1 MEETLYR
8 AYVKILEEELIPAM
22 GCTEPIAVAYAG
34 ALARQTLGELP
45 RSVDVQVSANI
56 IKNVKSVV
64 VPHTGGLRGI
74 AAAAA
79 AGPPVP
85 VLRPAPPV
93 CSHPAV
99 RAAPFFARRGGER
112 ALFAPFS

>member
-1 MEETLYR
+1 M
-8 AYVKILEEELIPAM
+8 
-22 GCTEPIAVAYAG
+22 
-34 ALARQTLGELP
+34 
-45 RSVDVQVSANI
+45 
-56 IKNVKSVV
+56 
-64 VPHTGGLRGI
+64 RGI
-74 AAAAA
+74 RRGAGRPVFLRAAAESAPAAAA
-79 AGPPVP
+79 AGPSVP

>member
-1 MEETLYR
+1 M
-8 AYVKILEEELIPAM
+8 
-22 GCTEPIAVAYAG
+22 
-34 ALARQTLGELP
+34 
-45 RSVDVQVSANI
+45 
-56 IKNVKSVV
+56 
-64 VPHTGGLRGI
+64 RGI
-74 AAAAA
+74 RRGAGRPVFLRAAAASAPAAAAA

-85 VLRPAPPV
+85 VLRSAPPV